1 MSMPALDVIP
11 APDLEQLLALVTPMD
26 TCRGMFFN
34 GLLDA
39 VESLGGEELRRRCFV
54 AAGEKR
60 FIDFFGYPAGDFMK
74 ALFLAA
80 EVLGP
85 KLGGAEAVMRQ
96 LGRRGTEDF
105 FRSTVGRTMMA
116 LAGTDPPRLLASF
129 PSAYRASLSYGERS
143 IERLGERQ
151 ARLKARRDFL
161 PAAYNEGVLRAA
173 MEQSTAR
180 DIVIQARRL
189 APLDVDYDISW
200 S

>member
-1 MSMPALDVIP
+1 MP
-11 APDLEQLLALVTPMD
+11 APDVVPAPGLEQLLTLVTPMD

-34 GLLDA
+34 GLFEA
-39 VESLGGEELRRRCFV
+39 VESLGGEELRRRCYV

-85 KLGGAEAVMRQ
+85 TLGGEEAVIRQ

-105 FRSTVGRTMMA
+105 FNSTVGRTMMA
-116 LAGTDPPRLLASF
+116 VAGSEPHRLLATF

-143 IERLGERQ
+143 VERLGDKQ
-151 ARLKARRDFL
+151 ARLMARRDFL
-161 PAAYNEGVLRAA
+161 PMAYNEGVLISA
-173 MEQSTAR
+173 MERSTAR
-180 DIVIQARRL
+180 DVVVRGRRL